1 MRYGLSWKNKFF
13 ESLFMKVIRSI
24 FVILPLT
31 VLLGSCIQEEY
42 AGPDPD
48 LPTRTIVVYLGGDSN
63 LSDETARKVEALR
76 QGWTYTGN
84 KCLIY
89 QDTRDGARLL
99 RLRGGCRVTPTP
111 YVETVREYG
120 AENSASPETFARVL
134 REVAREYP
142 ADSYGMIFF
151 SHASGWLPSGTLQ
164 RPRNQSRSIGVD
176 DGGTARSE
184 MELADFAAAI
194 PDGMFDF
201 IVFETCLTAGVEVA
215 CELRGKAD
223 YLLASSA
230 EIVSPGFTPV
240 YPAALRLLC
249 NTAEE
254 VQTALSAFGQ
264 AYMDY
269 VSINY
274 TGVRRSATL
283 SLIDTREISLLAV
296 RMHGTLPAYPVGTSD
311 LTRLQHFDRPGS
323 YGDSPALPRY
333 FDLDEWAETRLTP
346 EDYPDFRTQLN
357 RTVVWKA
364 STETFIDGQNGF
376 AVRRHSGLTTYVEQE
391 AFPALN
397 EAYRRLSWYTA
408 LQGI

>member
-1 MRYGLSWKNKFF
+1 MIKIRY
-13 ESLFMKVIRSI
+13 
-24 FVILPLT
+24 IL
-31 VLLGSCIQEEY
+31 VLLLPAVLFGSCIQEEY
-42 AGPDPD
+42 TGPDPN
-48 LPTRTIVVYLGGDSN
+48 LPTRTIVVWLGGDNN
-63 LSDETARKVEALR
+63 LSDETARKIEALR

-89 QDTRDGARLL
+89 QDSRDGARLL
-99 RLRGGCRVTPTP
+99 RLRGGCQVTPTP
-111 YVETVREYG
+111 YVETLREYG
-120 AENSASPETFARVL
+120 AENSASAETFARVL

-164 RPRNQSRSIGVD
+164 KPRNQSRSIGVD
-176 DGGTARSE
+176 DGGTGRSE

-201 IVFETCLTAGVEVA
+201 IVFETCLTAGAEVA
-215 CELRGKAD
+215 CELRGKAN

-254 VQTALSAFGQ
+254 VQAGLRAFGQ

-274 TGVRRSATL
+274 TGARRSATL

-296 RMHGTLPAYPVGTSD
+296 RMHGTLPAYPVGTYD

-333 FDLDEWAETRLTP
+333 FDLDEWAETRLP
-346 EDYPDFRTQLN
+346 AEDYPGFRAQLD

-364 STETFIDGQNGF
+364 STETFMDGQNGF
-376 AVRRHSGLTTYVEQE
+376 AIRRHSGLTTYVEQE
-391 AFPALN
+391 AFPSLN

-408 LQGI
+408 LQETEPAE